1 MKTGVVSQDRLLAF
15 LRDPRS
21 YPDHPRRIR
30 ILETHAS
37 WVVLT
42 ARHAYKVKKPVN
54 FGFLDFSTLKK
65 RRHFCEREVMLNR
78 RFSPDIYLGVVP
90 IAMKKGRLVFG
101 SGDEIV
107 ECAVEMRRLP
117 ERFFMLRQ
125 IKRGEVTTRDVDAI
139 VTALQPFY
147 EAQKPTRKITALG
160 RITKLKMTTDEN
172 FRQTQDFIGVTISR
186 PAFQAIR
193 LYTRAFYR
201 RHASLFAARVR
212 EQRIRDCHG
221 DLHLDHIHLT
231 PERLTIY
238 DCIEFNDRFRYID
251 VANDAAFLAMD
262 FDFHERPDLSRHFAV
277 RMATLL
283 GDPGLLGLLDFY
295 KCYRAFVRGKVESF
309 HHIVPGV
316 PEAERRESRV
326 RAERY
331 FRLALRYA
339 VCGSKPMV
347 LIVMGRVASG
357 KSTLAR
363 SLGRELHWPVFSS
376 DRIRKELAGVPLH
389 VRGGEPERR
398 RLYAKRMN
406 DRTYAA
412 LARNAAEHARG
423 QRDVILDATFASC
436 RQRGRLR
443 QVLERAA
450 VAYCFVETRAATAT
464 IRSRL
469 KERACLSGEISDA
482 RLDDFPMLDRAY
494 EPPTELEPQHFFAVK
509 TARTFEAVIVATLQ
523 ALAQRHTRSF

>member
-1 MKTGVVSQDRLLAF
+1 MLPGSC
-15 LRDPRS
+15 S
-21 YPDHPRRIR
+21 C
-30 ILETHAS
+30 
-37 WVVLT
+37 T

-90 IAMKKGRLVFG
+90 IAMKKGLLAFG

-117 ERFFMLRQ
+117 DRFFMLRQ
-125 IKRGEVTTRDVDAI
+125 IKRGEVTTRDVERI

-316 PEAERRESRV
+316 PESSAARKPGSRRAV
-326 RAERY
+326 
-331 FRLALRYA
+331 FPTGFT
-339 VCGSKPMV
+339 VCGLRLEADGANRHGARRLRKD
-347 LIVMGRVASG
+347 
-357 KSTLAR
+357 TLAR

-376 DRIRKELAGVPLH
+376 DRIPRNWRESRFTCAGEN
-389 VRGGEPERR
+389 R
-398 RLYAKRMN
+398 
-406 DRTYAA
+406 
-412 LARNAAEHARG
+412 
-423 QRDVILDATFASC
+423 
-436 RQRGRLR
+436 
-443 QVLERAA
+443 
-450 VAYCFVETRAATAT
+450 
-464 IRSRL
+464 
-469 KERACLSGEISDA
+469 SDA
-482 RLDDFPMLDRAY
+482 GSTQN
-494 EPPTELEPQHFFAVK
+494 E
-509 TARTFEAVIVATLQ
+509 
-523 ALAQRHTRSF
+523 